1 MMTDE
6 VPVNNC
12 DRRWQL
18 PWLSRYPELRA
29 SMVQP
34 EVEKEQMKKVIQNF
48 VNTFSVSISMTI
60 WFFSFIL
67 LIWWITLINFK
78 MLKTPH
84 SFLEYTWFII
94 IFLYSWIQF
103 AGICLTFLYLYSW
116 ERSIC
121 NFLAVILC
129 GFNTNFLVYLKFL
142 VKLQELLL
150 ANGKLQWKFR
160 LLSFIIMAQGTLI
173 LMSFSY
179 SAVSSFKFHDSLFL
193 STCFYYTSFRRFILS
208 S

>member
-1 MMTDE
+1 
-6 VPVNNC
+6 
-12 DRRWQL
+12 
-18 PWLSRYPELRA
+18 
-29 SMVQP
+29 
-34 EVEKEQMKKVIQNF
+34 
-48 VNTFSVSISMTI
+48 
-60 WFFSFIL
+60 
-67 LIWWITLINFK
+67 

-160 LLSFIIMAQGTLI
+160 LLSFIIMALI
-173 LMSFSY
+173 PPWGSTFMTYCCCCCSVTKSILCDPMDCSTPGLPVTHHLPEFGQVHAHWVGDAIKPSHPLLP
-179 SAVSSFKFHDSLFL
+179 SSPPAFNL
-193 STCFYYTSFRRFILS
+193 SQH
-208 S
+208 

>member
-1 MMTDE
+1 MQFKIIRAYCFRS
-6 VPVNNC
+6 PKKSYYF
-12 DRRWQL
+12 L
-18 PWLSRYPELRA
+18 LSL
-29 SMVQP
+29 SL
-34 EVEKEQMKKVIQNF
+34 
-48 VNTFSVSISMTI
+48 
-60 WFFSFIL
+60 SFPFL
-67 LIWWITLINFK
+67 CWSYTQKYSSWMDNLLINFK

-193 STCFYYTSFRRFILS
+193 STCFYYTSFWRFILS